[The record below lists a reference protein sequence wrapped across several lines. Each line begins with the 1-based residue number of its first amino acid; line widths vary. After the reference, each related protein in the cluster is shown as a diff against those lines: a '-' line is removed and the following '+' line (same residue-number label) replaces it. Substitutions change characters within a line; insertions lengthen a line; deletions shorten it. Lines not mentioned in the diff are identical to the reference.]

1 MARRPPQQDID
12 EQDLTV
18 DPPAHAAAGLTAV
31 GITMKHAIEQ
41 MGVRRTAQ
49 TLLKLNQADGFD
61 CQGCAWP
68 DPDPSHRHTAEFCE
82 NGAKAVTEEATKRI
96 LRRDFFAAHPL
107 TELAEKTD
115 YWLGQQGRLTE
126 PMMVRPGGTHYE
138 PVSWD
143 EAFATIGRH
152 LTGLE
157 SPDQAIFYTSG
168 KTSNEAAFAY
178 QLFVRAF
185 GTNNLPDCSNMC
197 HESTSVGLAE
207 VIGIGK
213 GSVSLD
219 DIHEAQLIVVAGQN
233 PGTNHPRMLSALEI
247 AKQNG
252 AKIISI
258 NPLKEAGLVRFK
270 NPQKVRGLAGFGT
283 GLADLHLPVRINGD
297 LALFQAIGAL
307 LLEWDAVDHEFVE
320 RHTVGFDAWAAHLR
334 ELDWDVVR
342 RSTGLE
348 RAQIEEA
355 ARLFRD
361 SSATVTC
368 WAMGITQHRNAVATV
383 KEIANLAFLQGNIG
397 KPGAG
402 LCPVRGHS
410 NVQGDR
416 TMGIWERPPEHF
428 LDRCATSS
436 ASTRRASTDS
446 TRSPRSRRCA
456 TARPGCSSGWAATS
470 CPPHPTPRSPRRRSG
485 APSSPCTSPPSS
497 TAPTSC
503 TDRGADP
510 PGARSQRAG
519 PHRRPRAAGDRR
531 GLHVGRT
538 RLQGP
543 APAGVACTSSPRS
556 TSSAPSRRRRIPG
569 RHDLPW
575 ADFRGDY
582 TEIRRRISRVVP
594 GCEAYDEKVDRP
606 GGFVLPHPPRDSR
619 TFPTKQQKA
628 IFTVS
633 PTEVLHVPEGRLLLQ
648 TLRSHDQFNTTIYGL
663 DDRYR
668 GITNG
673 RRVVFVHPDDITALG
688 LAEGD
693 HVDLVSEWEDGSERL
708 APVFRVVGYD
718 QPRGCAAAYY
728 PETNPLVPLD
738 SKADGSNCPASK
750 SVIVRLVPVVGV
762 PTPQPSDAGAV
773 VRGRRSAPT
782 RIVATRASA
791 ASNPTTSA
799 EHPPHWG
806 GEQPGG
812 ATARG
817 HVRGSRI
824 GRGRGDEP
832 ARRTSRRAAGDAGAP
847 YPPAARALA
856 DRRLVLR
863 RPLRARRGRRL
874 RWHVGGAAPAH
885 RAADGELAVH
895 RRGRAPRQHRHAR
908 DGASRRGQPDDRRPG
923 DQPLRGLPAD
933 HAHPARRPAVGR
945 APGRRPAHRAGVRA
959 PRPGSPVI
967 GDGWTARVFLGSLL
981 GETSPVSTYTPL
993 LGAEVLLEPGTTLV
1007 LDVDATFEHG
1017 VLVDSGLL
1025 AVAGVETRRTTSPT
1039 SRRASSTLE
1048 LVAGEQPVRLLLLGG
1063 PPFGEEIV
1071 MWWNIVARTHEE
1083 VVAWREDWQA
1093 QITRDGAVV
1102 ADSQDVTDGRYGVVV
1117 GDHLPPIPAPGLPN
1131 ARLRGR
1137 H

>member
-12 EQDLTV
+12 EQRLTV
-18 DPPAHAAAGLTAV
+18 DHPAHAAAGLTAV

-82 NGAKAVTEEATKRI
+82 NGAKAVTEEATKRM
-96 LRRDFFAAHPL
+96 LHRDFFAAHPL

-258 NPLKEAGLVRFK
+258 NPLKEAGLIRFK

-428 LDRCATSS
+428 LDRLRDEFGFDPPREHGLDTVAAIKALRDGDARVFIGMGGNFVS
-436 ASTRRASTDS
+436 AAPDTEVTEEAFRRAELTVHVSTKLNRSHVVHGTEALILPALGRSEQDRTGGREQRVTVEDS
-446 TRSPRSRRCA
+446 MSAVHASKGPLQPASVHLKSEVDIVCSIAEA
-456 TARPGCSSGWAATS
+456 T
-470 CPPHPTPRSPRRRSG
+470 
-485 APSSPCTSPPSS
+485 
-497 TAPTSC
+497 
-503 TDRGADP
+503 
-510 PGARSQRAG
+510 
-519 PHRRPRAAGDRR
+519 
-531 GLHVGRT
+531 
-538 RLQGP
+538 
-543 APAGVACTSSPRS
+543 
-556 TSSAPSRRRRIPG
+556 IPG

-575 ADFRGDY
+575 ADFRSDY

-619 TFPTKQQKA
+619 TFPTTQQKA

-688 LAEGD
+688 LTEGD

-738 SKADGSNCPASK
+738 SKAEGSNCPASK
-750 SVIVRLVPVVGV
+750 SVIIRLVPIVGV

-773 VRGRRSAPT
+773 
-782 RIVATRASA
+782 A
-791 ASNPTTSA
+791 AA
-799 EHPPHWG
+799 EFGPD
-806 GEQPGG
+806 
-812 ATARG
+812 AD
-817 HVRGSRI
+817 
-824 GRGRGDEP
+824 RGDEGK
-832 ARRTSRRAAGDAGAP
+832 RR
-847 YPPAARALA
+847 
-856 DRRLVLR
+856 V
-863 RPLRARRGRRL
+863 
-874 RWHVGGAAPAH
+874 
-885 RAADGELAVH
+885 
-895 RRGRAPRQHRHAR
+895 
-908 DGASRRGQPDDRRPG
+908 QP
-923 DQPLRGLPAD
+923 
-933 HAHPARRPAVGR
+933 H
-945 APGRRPAHRAGVRA
+945 
-959 PRPGSPVI
+959 
-967 GDGWTARVFLGSLL
+967 
-981 GETSPVSTYTPL
+981 
-993 LGAEVLLEPGTTLV
+993 
-1007 LDVDATFEHG
+1007 
-1017 VLVDSGLL
+1017 
-1025 AVAGVETRRTTSPT
+1025 
-1039 SRRASSTLE
+1039 
-1048 LVAGEQPVRLLLLGG
+1048 
-1063 PPFGEEIV
+1063 
-1071 MWWNIVARTHEE
+1071 
-1083 VVAWREDWQA
+1083 
-1093 QITRDGAVV
+1093 
-1102 ADSQDVTDGRYGVVV
+1102 
-1117 GDHLPPIPAPGLPN
+1117 HLS
-1131 ARLRGR
+1131 
-1137 H
+1137 